1 MSTDPIAPER
11 LFESGNQRPMSFD
24 ANENVFILV
33 DRSSSQSSSESRR
46 FAAIFHSF
54 GGTFL
59 FALFFIVFC
68 YFVVVAVV
76 NPHRVFWGHDFPE
89 IMPNTRALKL
99 DLLQKYSRAGT
110 VDLVVLGSSRSTK
123 LSPDLLESLTGLRT
137 FNAGV
142 FSAGPNDYLSMYRVM
157 KQQGIAPKTLV
168 VGLDAEALDPAT
180 PPAPDFDSNLA
191 LKSALNGTVP
201 NLPAKIWH
209 WGWLYKKSLTPY
221 YIQDIGK
228 SIWIRIMPRPPLF
241 EFLPNGQEEDRVL
254 DTKIQ
259 SGVYPRAEKIKDCE
273 DSLQAKFANF
283 HEASPELEYDLKQ
296 LLSEAASDK
305 VRVVLWITPVH
316 PEALE
321 KILKDPQASHNF
333 RSAKAHL
340 TQLGAIFDL
349 PVRDLIDSQSFG
361 GKPDSWYD
369 CVHYSGADA
378 DKIAKELFNNGL

>member
-11 LFESGNQRPMSFD
+11 LFESGNQKPMSLNT
-24 ANENVFILV
+24 NEAIYLLV
-33 DRSSSQSSSESRR
+33 ERPSSGSSSESRR
-46 FAAIFHSF
+46 FAAIFRSF

-68 YFVVVAVV
+68 YFVVVTVV
-76 NPHRVFWGHDFPE
+76 NPHRVFWGRSFPE

-99 DLLQKYSRAGT
+99 DLLQKYNSAGT

-123 LSPDLLESLTGLRT
+123 LSPDLLESLTGQRT

-142 FSAGPNDYLSMYRVM
+142 FSARPNDYLSIYRVM

-201 NLPAKIWH
+201 SLPAKIWH
-209 WGWLYKKSLTPY
+209 WAWLYKKSLTPY

-228 SIWIRIMPRPPLF
+228 SVWIRINPRPPLF
-241 EFLPNGQEEDRVL
+241 EFYSNGQEEDQVL
-254 DTKIQ
+254 DTKIR
-259 SGVYPRAEKIKDCE
+259 SGAYPHAEKVRDCE
-273 DSLQAKFANF
+273 DSLQAEFDNF
-283 HEASPELEYDLKQ
+283 HEASPDLEYDLKQ
-296 LLSEAASDK
+296 LFSEAASDK

-321 KILKDPQASHNF
+321 KILKDPQAGRNF
-333 RSAKAHL
+333 RSAEAL
-340 TQLGAIFDL
+340 LIQLGAIFHL

-361 GKPDSWYD
+361 GDPDSWYD
-369 CVHYSGADA
+369 CVHYNGADA
-378 DKIAKELFNNGL
+378 DKIAKELFNHGL